1 MSGAVK
7 QRWDGIRAVCAALA
21 FLALALQLTFPP
33 GYMMAEP
40 GHGLLVLCPAQGPG
54 PDSPSDAM
62 AGMDMA
68 GMDMSGTDMAAA
80 HDKAPAKSKSMA
92 TCPFA
97 GHATGSTP
105 PTPVAVAQSVAFV
118 AAAAPTRPYL
128 VFPGRGLA
136 APPPPAIGPPV
147 LI

>member
-1 MSGAVK
+1 MARPVR
-7 QRWDGIRAVCAALA
+7 QHWDGVRGVCAALA
-21 FLALALQLTFPP
+21 FLALALQLSFPP

-40 GHGLLVLCPAQGPG
+40 GHGLLMLCPAQGPG
-54 PDSPSDAM
+54 PDGQSDAM
-62 AGMDMA
+62 AGMDMS
-68 GMDMSGTDMAAA
+68 GMDMSSA

-97 GHATGSTP
+97 GHATGAPP
-105 PTPVAVAQSVAFV
+105 PTPQVVAQSVAF
-118 AAAAPTRPYL
+118 AAEAAPTRPYL

-147 LI
+147 RL